1 MATTSGDALEDLGG
15 DTNLSDQHDS
25 GARLAAFHHR
35 EVRTPDTIRTL
46 STWTILTTS
55 LLGAGW
61 ILGAL
66 WSVAVAS
73 SALPVLPDARHR
85 RDLVSRRHTVAAIA
99 GDLGRGPLLLSQL
112 DPQRPRRR
120 YRMGLDS
127 ETSSPGGNR
136 RIGGQ
141 YGR

>member
-1 MATTSGDALEDLGG
+1 MATTSGDGIEDLGG

-35 EVRTPDTIRTL
+35 EVRTCDGEPDTIRTL
-46 STWTILTTS
+46 STWTILTPS

-85 RDLVSRRHTVAAIA
+85 RDLVSRRHTVAAI
-99 GDLGRGPLLLSQL
+99 
-112 DPQRPRRR
+112 
-120 YRMGLDS
+120 
-127 ETSSPGGNR
+127 EW
-136 RIGGQ
+136 
-141 YGR
+141 